1 MTNSRMKMK
10 KSDVIKE
17 LLDAYH
23 RQEGSAAKWEVV
35 HKAGKVI
42 KKLRQDEAE
51 AAKASNKLREGWG
64 ERP

>member
-1 MTNSRMKMK
+1 MGQMKMK
-10 KSDVIKE
+10 KSEVIKL

-23 RQEGSAAKWEVV
+23 RQEGDAAKWEIV

-51 AAKASNKLREGWG
+51 AAKASNMQREGWG
-64 ERP
+64 K